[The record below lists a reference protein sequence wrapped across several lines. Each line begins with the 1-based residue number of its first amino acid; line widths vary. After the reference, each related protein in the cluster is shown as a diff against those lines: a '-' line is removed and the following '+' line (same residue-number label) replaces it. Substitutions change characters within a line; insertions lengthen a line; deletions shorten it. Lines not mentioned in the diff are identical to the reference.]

1 MVRNTFITVKR
12 IEYIY
17 EESKV
22 IFGPFF
28 SLSISFNFAYNFLE
42 GWYHP
47 ISLVYLLEFTV
58 AKFHSRW
65 LQNSVVTTICFSLIQ
80 AQQA

>member
-1 MVRNTFITVKR
+1 MVRNRFITVER

-17 EESKV
+17 EKVKWFKV

-47 ISLVYLLEFTV
+47 SPLDYLLEFIV
-58 AKFHSRW
+58 VKFS
-65 LQNSVVTTICFSLIQ
+65 
-80 AQQA
+80 

>member
-1 MVRNTFITVKR
+1 MKKVKWF
-12 IEYIY
+12 
-17 EESKV
+17 KV

-47 ISLVYLLEFTV
+47 ISLDYLLEFTV

-65 LQNSVVTTICFSLIQ
+65 LQNSVVTTNCFSLIQ
-80 AQQA
+80 AQQAQRVCS

>member
-1 MVRNTFITVKR
+1 MFIKKVKWFKE
-12 IEYIY
+12 IL
-17 EESKV
+17 
-22 IFGPFF
+22 GAFF

-47 ISLVYLLEFTV
+47 SFLNYLLKFIV

-65 LQNSVVTTICFSLIQ
+65 LQNSVITTICFSLIQ